1 MPQWVRTTCCVDWC
15 FQPNN
20 IFNLYMTHWW
30 WCFIPTCFL
39 SASCQRVVKGVL
51 KGPELCKDPV
61 KLTSHAVGVNIFK
74 QGDNPA
80 LKPHKEYPLQ
90 LGPLKNIYELEPDS
104 CEYWKVLRKEHVTL

>member
-1 MPQWVRTTCCVDWC
+1 V
-15 FQPNN
+15 
-20 IFNLYMTHWW
+20 LGKWW
-30 WCFIPTCFL
+30 WCWFL
-39 SASCQRVVKGVL
+39 SQLVFSLPAAKGKGKGIVKGVL

-90 LGPLKNIYELEPDS
+90 LGPLKNIHELEPDS
-104 CEYWKVLRKEHVTL
+104 CEYWKVLRKEHVAL